1 MSNARNLANLLNS
14 DTGIT
19 SADILDGT
27 VATLDIQDSA
37 VSTAKIANDAV
48 TTAKIPDGAIT
59 AAKINSGVT
68 LGGSYFQGENGA
80 VGATA
85 GKGDIFRVHEK
96 ELNTNVTIAATDN
109 ALASGP
115 LTVANGVTLTIANG
129 GRLAIV

>member
-37 VSTAKIANDAV
+37 VSTAKIA
-48 TTAKIPDGAIT
+48 DGAIT
-59 AAKINSGVT
+59 AAKIDSNVT

>member
-27 VATLDIQDSA
+27 VATLDIAD
-37 VSTAKIANDAV
+37 DAV
-48 TTAKIPDGAIT
+48 TTAKIVDGAIT
-59 AAKINSGVT
+59 SAKIDSNVT

-85 GKGDIFRVHEK
+85 GKGDIFRVHEQ

-115 LTVANGVTLTIANG
+115 LTVANGVTLTITNG

>member
-14 DTGIT
+14 DTTVT

-27 VATLDIQDSA
+27 VATADIAD
-37 VSTAKIANDAV
+37 NAV
-48 TTAKIPDGAIT
+48 TAAKIPDGAIT

-68 LGGSYFQGENGA
+68 LGGAYFQGENGA
-80 VGATA
+80 VGARA

-115 LTVANGVTLTIANG
+115 LTVASGITLTISNG

>member
-27 VATLDIQDSA
+27 VATLDIADG
-37 VSTAKIANDAV
+37 AV

-96 ELNTNVTIAATDN
+96 ELNTDVTIAATDN

-115 LTVANGVTLTIANG
+115 LTVASGITLTITNG

>member
-27 VATLDIQDSA
+27 VATVDIAD
-37 VSTAKIANDAV
+37 DAV

-96 ELNTNVTIAATDN
+96 ELNTDVTIAATDN

-115 LTVANGVTLTIANG
+115 LTVASGITLTITNG

>member
-37 VSTAKIANDAV
+37 VSTAKIA
-48 TTAKIPDGAIT
+48 DGAIT
-59 AAKINSGVT
+59 AAKIDSNVT
-68 LGGSYFQGENGA
+68 LGGAYFQGENGA

-85 GKGDIFRVHEK
+85 GKGDIFRVHEQ

>member
-1 MSNARNLANLLNS
+1 MSNARNLANLLNA

-37 VSTAKIANDAV
+37 VSTAKIA
-48 TTAKIPDGAIT
+48 DGAIT
-59 AAKINSGVT
+59 AAKIDSNVT

-85 GKGDIFRVHEK
+85 GKGDIFRVHEQ

>member
-14 DTGIT
+14 DTTVT

-27 VATLDIQDSA
+27 VATLDIAD
-37 VSTAKIANDAV
+37 DAV
-48 TTAKIPDGAIT
+48 TTAKIVDGAIT
-59 AAKINSGVT
+59 SAKIDSGVT

-115 LTVANGVTLTIANG
+115 LTVANGITLTIANG

>member
-14 DTGIT
+14 DTTVT

-27 VATLDIQDSA
+27 VATLDIAD
-37 VSTAKIANDAV
+37 DAV
-48 TTAKIPDGAIT
+48 TTAKIVDGAIT
-59 AAKINSGVT
+59 SAKIDSGVT
-68 LGGSYFQGENGA
+68 LGVGAFQGDNASGA
-80 VGATA
+80 LRGDTTD
-85 GKGDIFRVHEK
+85 GKKDIFRVHEK

-115 LTVANGVTLTIANG
+115 LTVANGITLTIANG

>member
-27 VATLDIQDSA
+27 VATLDIADG
-37 VSTAKIANDAV
+37 AV

-96 ELNTNVTIAATDN
+96 ELNTDVTIAATDN

-115 LTVANGVTLTIANG
+115 LTVASGITLTISNG

>member
-27 VATLDIQDSA
+27 VATQDIAD
-37 VSTAKIANDAV
+37 DAI

-68 LGGSYFQGENGA
+68 LGGAYFQGENGC

-115 LTVANGVTLTIANG
+115 LTVASGITLTISNG

>member
-27 VATLDIQDSA
+27 VATLDIADG
-37 VSTAKIANDAV
+37 AV

-68 LGGSYFQGENGA
+68 LGGSYFQGENGT

-96 ELNTNVTIAATDN
+96 ELNTDVTIAATDN

-115 LTVANGVTLTIANG
+115 LTVASGITLTITNG

>member
-14 DTGIT
+14 DTTLT

-27 VATLDIQDSA
+27 VATQDIADNA
-37 VSTAKIANDAV
+37 I

-68 LGGSYFQGENGA
+68 LGGAYFQGENGA

-115 LTVANGVTLTIANG
+115 LTVVSGITLTISNC

>member
-14 DTGIT
+14 DTTLT

-27 VATLDIQDSA
+27 VATQDIADGA
-37 VSTAKIANDAV
+37 I

-68 LGGSYFQGENGA
+68 LGGAYFQGENGA
-80 VGATA
+80 VGAAA

-115 LTVANGVTLTIANG
+115 LTVASGITLTITNG

>member
-1 MSNARNLANLLNS
+1 MV
-14 DTGIT
+14 TFT
-19 SADILDGT
+19 SFR
-27 VATLDIQDSA
+27 
-37 VSTAKIANDAV
+37 
-48 TTAKIPDGAIT
+48 
-59 AAKINSGVT
+59 AAKPISWSRT
-68 LGGSYFQGENGA
+68 PKNGA

-115 LTVANGVTLTIANG
+115 LTVASGITLTIANG

>member
-27 VATLDIQDSA
+27 VATLDIADDA
-37 VSTAKIANDAV
+37 VSTAKIA
-48 TTAKIPDGAIT
+48 DGAIT
-59 AAKINSGVT
+59 AAKIDSGVT
-68 LGGSYFQGENGA
+68 LGVGAFQGDNASGA
-80 VGATA
+80 LRGDTTD
-85 GKGDIFRVHEK
+85 GKKDIFRVHEQ

>member
-14 DTGIT
+14 DTTVT

-27 VATLDIQDSA
+27 VATQDIADGA
-37 VSTAKIANDAV
+37 I

-68 LGGSYFQGENGA
+68 LGGAYFQGENGA

-85 GKGDIFRVHEK
+85 GKGDIFRVHEQ
-96 ELNTNVTIAATDN
+96 ELNTDVTIAATDN

-115 LTVANGVTLTIANG
+115 LTVASGITLTIANG

>member
-27 VATLDIQDSA
+27 VATLDIAD
-37 VSTAKIANDAV
+37 DAI
-48 TTAKIPDGAIT
+48 TTAKIVDGAIT
-59 AAKINSGVT
+59 AAKIDSNVT

-85 GKGDIFRVHEK
+85 GKGDIFRVHEQ

-115 LTVANGVTLTIANG
+115 LTVASGVTLTIANG

>member
-37 VSTAKIANDAV
+37 VSTAKIA
-48 TTAKIPDGAIT
+48 DGAVT
-59 AAKINSGVT
+59 AAKIDSNVSM
-68 LGGSYFQGENGA
+68 GGAYFQGDNGA
-80 VGATA
+80 VGNTSN
-85 GKGDIFRVHEK
+85 KGDIFRVHEQ

-115 LTVANGVTLTIANG
+115 LTVANGMTLTIANG

>member
-14 DTGIT
+14 DTTVT
-19 SADILDGT
+19 SADIADGT
-27 VATLDIQDSA
+27 VATVDIA
-37 VSTAKIANDAV
+37 
-48 TTAKIPDGAIT
+48 DGAIT
-59 AAKINSGVT
+59 AAKIDSGVT
-68 LGGSYFQGENGA
+68 LGGAYFQGENGA
-80 VGATA
+80 VGAIA

-115 LTVANGVTLTIANG
+115 LTVASGITLTISNG

>member
-37 VSTAKIANDAV
+37 VSTAKIA
-48 TTAKIPDGAIT
+48 DGAIT
-59 AAKINSGVT
+59 SAKIDSNVT

-85 GKGDIFRVHEK
+85 GKGDIFRVHEQ

-115 LTVANGVTLTIANG
+115 LTVANGITLTIANG

>member
-14 DTGIT
+14 DTTVT

-27 VATLDIQDSA
+27 VATADIADNA
-37 VSTAKIANDAV
+37 I

-68 LGGSYFQGENGA
+68 LGGAYFQGENGA

-115 LTVANGVTLTIANG
+115 LTVASGITLTISNG

>member
-14 DTGIT
+14 DTTVT

-27 VATLDIQDSA
+27 VATLDIADAA
-37 VSTAKIANDAV
+37 VNTAKIA
-48 TTAKIPDGAIT
+48 DGAIT
-59 AAKINSGVT
+59 SAKIDSGVT
-68 LGGSYFQGENGA
+68 LGGAYFQGENGI
-80 VGATA
+80 VGAAA

-115 LTVANGVTLTIANG
+115 LTVASGITLTISNG

>member
-27 VATLDIQDSA
+27 VATLDIQDAA
-37 VSTAKIANDAV
+37 VSTAKIAN
-48 TTAKIPDGAIT
+48 GAIT
-59 AAKINSGVT
+59 AAKIDSNVT

-85 GKGDIFRVHEK
+85 GKGDIFRVHEQ

-109 ALASGP
+109 AMASGP

>member
-14 DTGIT
+14 DTTVT

-27 VATLDIQDSA
+27 VATADIAD
-37 VSTAKIANDAV
+37 NAV

-68 LGGSYFQGENGA
+68 LGGAYFQGENGA
-80 VGATA
+80 VGAAA

-115 LTVANGVTLTIANG
+115 LTVASGITLTITNG